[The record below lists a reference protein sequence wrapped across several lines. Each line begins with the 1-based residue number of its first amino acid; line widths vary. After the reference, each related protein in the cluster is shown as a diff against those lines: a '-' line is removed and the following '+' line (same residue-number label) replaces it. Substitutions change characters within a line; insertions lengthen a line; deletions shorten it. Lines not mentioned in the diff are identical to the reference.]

1 MQRGRKSKN
10 MRRFHGNDVNLQE
23 LFEDSY
29 KELLSNSLARTS
41 ADKLTNLRK
50 LSEHLLLPVEQVLI
64 LVVLVVRFE
73 TTVNVYEHEVIN
85 LLKSV
90 FGLSVREL
98 RNNLRE
104 LKKMGLV
111 NSVAEGRS
119 TLWYPVR
126 KVIDAIDKDAVHF
139 FSSLRPKGIEKMLE
153 FWSNTVLDNLYV
165 SSEEIEETIE
175 VCIEI
180 NPRLKLIK
188 YLDKHFDYGATLEAA
203 CLLCICSQGLL
214 HSKPF
219 KLEILERKAFFSRFH
234 VAVLR
239 DSINEGYWKPI
250 SDGYVQLAGGRTTR
264 SDTRLELTEK
274 GFNYFMDEIDIN
286 VLKLIKKKLC
296 HADISLLKPV
306 DISDANLFYQ
316 EDFMEELVKIEQIL
330 SEKNFNR
337 YISRFSKTSR
347 MKGLTFLFYGSP
359 GCGKTEFALQ
369 LAKRTQRPIL
379 KIQVTDFMSKWVG
392 ESEANLKRIFNDYRM
407 LVEQSK
413 IQPILLLNEC
423 DQMIGKRV
431 NISDSV
437 DQMSNALQNI
447 LLEEM
452 ENFSGILIGTTNQ
465 TANMDSAFERRWLYK
480 LEFIPPNE
488 KIQVKIWQSF
498 LPRLPENIALELSSR
513 FNLTPGEISN
523 VAKRFEIEQ
532 LIVKKSAVLE
542 TLLRLCGNETFA
554 NKVGQSIGFHK

>member
-1 MQRGRKSKN
+1 
-10 MRRFHGNDVNLQE
+10 
-23 LFEDSY
+23 
-29 KELLSNSLARTS
+29 
-41 ADKLTNLRK
+41 
-50 LSEHLLLPVEQVLI
+50 
-64 LVVLVVRFE
+64 
-73 TTVNVYEHEVIN
+73 
-85 LLKSV
+85 
-90 FGLSVREL
+90 
-98 RNNLRE
+98 
-104 LKKMGLV
+104 
-111 NSVAEGRS
+111 
-119 TLWYPVR
+119 
-126 KVIDAIDKDAVHF
+126 
-139 FSSLRPKGIEKMLE
+139 
-153 FWSNTVLDNLYV
+153 
-165 SSEEIEETIE
+165 
-175 VCIEI
+175 
-180 NPRLKLIK
+180 
-188 YLDKHFDYGATLEAA
+188 
-203 CLLCICSQGLL
+203 
-214 HSKPF
+214 
-219 KLEILERKAFFSRFH
+219 
-234 VAVLR
+234 
-239 DSINEGYWKPI
+239 
-250 SDGYVQLAGGRTTR
+250 
-264 SDTRLELTEK
+264 
-274 GFNYFMDEIDIN
+274 MDEIDIN

-542 TLLRLCGNETFA
+542 TLLRLWAVNWIPQIKSATKHYPQRICLYNY
-554 NKVGQSIGFHK
+554 